1 MQRKNCIVCRVR
13 LGPTYVRNED
23 GSVST
28 VYTTIMGDGEY
39 EYLIPQVWDG
49 KILEPEEAFQA
60 MDSGVDWPR
69 EPAGVEGVK
78 T

>member
-1 MQRKNCIVCRVR
+1 MDDFDLTGNPIWKHHQNNIDE
-13 LGPTYVRNED
+13 GTYVRNED

-49 KILEPEEAFQA
+49 KILGPEEAFQRA

-69 EPAGVEGVK
+69 
-78 T
+78 